1 MFKSARSNSGD
12 IQEYVINRAGTVRC
26 WLFDVCILQGLNIQ
40 IPTAYSRGTGENR
53 QYSEAEDLG
62 HSA

>member
-1 MFKSARSNSGD
+1 MLA
-12 IQEYVINRAGTVRC
+12 QC
-26 WLFDVCILQGLNIQ
+26 DVGYLTYASSQVLNIQ